1 MAHRPWHRLVWH
13 DVAQLSPPWHRSA
26 PRGTVWHSR
35 AQLGAAHEQAW
46 RAGAWHSS
54 AQFGLARLSSQPVL
68 DIEGRT
74 PPRPTRCHP
83 LPRLGG
89 VGDATPSGPR
99 PVPRDV
105 TPRPPGSS
113 DSSPLDQN
121 GRASSSELSPRH
133 WDSGHP
139 TLPDV
144 PAVPAPLLAVPTPY
158 PSLPSPSHHVKH
170 TLGKEMSCQGGRS
183 VTGLGDGVPHKAVP
197 QVTTQVTQLSLV
209 TAQVP
214 PGCVL
219 CCWALG
225 PYIHIHFGDPP
236 PPPPPHLGSGTPPH
250 LPAGETEAPSPCE
263 PLRLGRAVVSPPDAL
278 LQPDPS
284 VGCRELGA
292 LGCGS
297 QGLLPL

>member
-1 MAHRPWHRLVWH
+1 MAQFGTAERSL
-13 DVAQLSPPWHRSA
+13 AQHTSK
-26 PRGTVWHSR
+26 
-35 AQLGAAHEQAW
+35 LGALGLGTAQH
-46 RAGAWHSS
+46 GLAWHGS

-89 VGDATPSGPR
+89 VGDARPSGPR

-113 DSSPLDQN
+113 DSLPLGQN

-139 TLPDV
+139 TLPHV

-214 PGCVL
+214 PGRVL

-236 PPPPPHLGSGTPPH
+236 PHTHLGSGTPPH
-250 LPAGETEAPSPCE
+250 LPAGETEAPGPCE
-263 PLRLGRAVVSPPDAL
+263 PLRLSRAVVSPPDAL

-284 VGCRELGA
+284 VSCRELGA
-292 LGCGS
+292 LGVGLRGS
-297 QGLLPL
+297 CPFKL